1 MNEIY
6 SEGKIIFTS
15 TINARLIQKKLLKA
29 GYKFEG
35 DNQKV
40 RPGAYGIMWRRV
52 WEKGGYVC
60 TWRTAGNIAA
70 FKAYGAHKKESIY
83 ADTRQV
89 YNNVAGRTKVFE
101 NCQAEQRKTTEI
113 VFGIFDYLLGLNIGY
128 DFTAR
133 RTKKGLPIRVATWTA
148 FAYLLHELHPSAKP
162 WQVHRAIKAR
172 YTNAPENKKLKEL
185 LATRRPEGLPI
196 GAIKI

>member
-6 SEGKIIFTS
+6 SEGKIVFTS

-60 TWRTAGNIAA
+60 TMRTAGNMAA
-70 FKAYGAHKKESIY
+70 FKAYGVNKKESIY
-83 ADTRQV
+83 ADTRQA

-113 VFGIFDYLLGLNIGY
+113 VFGIFDYLLGLNIEY

-148 FAYLLHELHPSAKP
+148 FAHLLHELHPSAKP

-196 GAIKI
+196 GAIKV

>member
-6 SEGKIIFTS
+6 SEGKIVFTS

-29 GYKFEG
+29 GYKFDG

-52 WEKGGYVC
+52 REKGGYVC
-60 TWRTAGNIAA
+60 TMRTAGNMAA
-70 FKAYGAHKKESIY
+70 FKAYGVNKKESIY

-113 VFGIFDYLLGLNIGY
+113 VFGIFDYLLGLNIEY

-148 FAYLLHELHPSAKP
+148 FAHLLHELHPSAKP

-196 GAIKI
+196 GAIKV

>member
-6 SEGKIIFTS
+6 SEGKLQFTS
-15 TINARLIQKKLLKA
+15 RLHARQIQYKLKQA
-29 GYKFEG
+29 GYVYET
-35 DNQKV
+35 DSQRI
-40 RPGAYGIMWRRV
+40 RPSAYGIMWRRV

-60 TWRTAGNIAA
+60 TMRTAGNLAA

-113 VFGIFDYLLGLNIGY
+113 IFAIFDYLLGLNIGY

-148 FAYLLHELHPSAKP
+148 FAHLLHELHPSAKP

-172 YTNAPENKKLKEL
+172 YTNAPENKKLREL

-196 GAIKI
+196 GAIKV

>member
-6 SEGKIIFTS
+6 SEGKIVFTS

-60 TWRTAGNIAA
+60 TMRTAGNMAA
-70 FKAYGAHKKESIY
+70 FKAYGVNKKESIY

-113 VFGIFDYLLGLNIGY
+113 VFGIFDYLLGLNIEY

-148 FAYLLHELHPSAKP
+148 FAHLLHELHPSAKP

-196 GAIKI
+196 GAIKV

>member
-1 MNEIY
+1 MKQIY
-6 SEGKIIFTS
+6 SEGKIQFTS
-15 TINARLIQKKLLKA
+15 RLHARQIQYQLKQA
-29 GYKFEG
+29 GFEYES
-35 DNQKV
+35 DSQRI
-40 RPGAYGIMWRRV
+40 RPSAYGVMWRRV
-52 WEKGGYVC
+52 WEKGGYVK
-60 TWRTAGNIAA
+60 TMRTAGNEST
-70 FKAYGAHKKESIY
+70 FRAYGANRKENIY
-83 ADTRQV
+83 VDATQV
-89 YNNVAGRTKVFE
+89 VNNLPGRTKVFE

-113 VFGIFDYLLGLNIGY
+113 IFAIFDYLLSLNIGY

-148 FAYLLHELHPSAKP
+148 FAHLLHELHPSAKP

-196 GAIKI
+196 GAIKV